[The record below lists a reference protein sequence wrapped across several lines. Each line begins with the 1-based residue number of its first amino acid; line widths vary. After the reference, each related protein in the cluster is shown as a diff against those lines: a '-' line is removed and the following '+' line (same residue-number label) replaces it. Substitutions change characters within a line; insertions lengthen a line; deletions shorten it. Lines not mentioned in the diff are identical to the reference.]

1 MRTIHFFERSARYL
15 ARAASPEHA
24 DEVARTMT
32 DLCEDAYRRGG
43 WLDLARTGTV
53 ECLDLCQQAVAARFG
68 RRSTVTLL
76 PKRRAFGA
84 ITRSSWMAMDN
95 LKHALRRLRAQPGS
109 ALLAVAMLGLAIGIS
124 SAMFTVFDALVLR
137 PAPFRDADTFVWL
150 AVGESPRNS
159 SVNLRPSLALTWR
172 ANPGFAGVYAIRQEP
187 ARFGTGEDMVTMA
200 GARITPGLMDDLGVK
215 PLLGRT
221 FVPGEGR
228 SDTNESVIL
237 AETTWRTQFA
247 ADPQIVG
254 KRVDISGASLVV
266 VGVLPA
272 SFRFPF
278 FRTGVWRPLDL
289 ERPAPPHDQPNALG
303 YVYARLAA
311 NVPREDV
318 MRVAADLLQASDPQP
333 QRRGVLFVPL
343 GSNYLDTYSSGTVK
357 VLAASVGL
365 VFLVLCV
372 NVTNL
377 MLARLGA
384 RRREFALC
392 AALGA
397 SRPRLM
403 WQAVWEQ
410 VAIGVAAIGIG
421 LLAASGLIALARA
434 YLPANIIGAT
444 LNPVDIDPRA
454 IAATSILG
462 GLAIVIAGVLPAW
475 IGTRGDLSRQ
485 VQTASRSAT
494 PERRARR
501 MTTALV
507 VAEVALAIA
516 LSVAAGIQLRSFV
529 NLLHVDRGF
538 DAARLVTFNLTTPA
552 AKFGDDASRYSYVET
567 VRAAMQSIPGV
578 EAATLSSGVPPSA
591 GAIYFWDVTP
601 DTPGATPIRL
611 VMNGYYVTPEFFDVF
626 GIRLLEGRTFQAGDD
641 PDAIIV
647 SRSTAAALWPS
658 SSAVGRSMSF
668 RKRTFRVI
676 GVTSEIRNADNDPR
690 LDRPEVYEPLLT
702 PAGALASASGSLTV
716 RCHAACPPADTMR
729 AALRSAAS
737 SSIVG
742 AGRLVADEFAAELA
756 RPRAGSIVAIAF
768 AVIGLIAV
776 GGGLFAVLM
785 RAVQQR
791 QREFGIRLALG
802 ATPSDLKRL
811 VYRNGAIVLG
821 GGLVAGVAIAWGL
834 SRVLASVQYQVQVQ
848 DGATW
853 AAVVAAMC
861 LMVAAACWRPARRA
875 MGIDPVSLLREE

>member
-1 MRTIHFFERSARYL
+1 
-15 ARAASPEHA
+15 
-24 DEVARTMT
+24 
-32 DLCEDAYRRGG
+32 
-43 WLDLARTGTV
+43 
-53 ECLDLCQQAVAARFG
+53 
-68 RRSTVTLL
+68 
-76 PKRRAFGA
+76 
-84 ITRSSWMAMDN
+84 MAMDN
-95 LKHALRRLRAQPGS
+95 LRHALRRLRAQPGS

-150 AVGESPRNS
+150 AVGDTPQNS

-187 ARFGTGEDMVTMA
+187 ARFGTGEDAVIMA
-200 GARITPGLMDDLGVK
+200 GARVTPGLMDDLGVK

-221 FVPGEGR
+221 FVAGEGR
-228 SDTNESVIL
+228 PETNETVIL

-247 ADPQIVG
+247 ADPMIVG
-254 KRVDISGASLVV
+254 KRVEISATSLVV

-289 ERPAPPHDQPNALG
+289 ERPAPPHNQPNALG
-303 YVYARLAA
+303 YIYARLAA
-311 NVPREDV
+311 NVPHEDIA
-318 MRVAADLLQASDPQP
+318 RVAADLLQATDPQT
-333 QRRGVLFVPL
+333 QRRGVQFMPL
-343 GSNYLDTYSSGTVK
+343 GARYLDAYSSGTVK

-377 MLARLGA
+377 MLARLAA

-397 SRPRLM
+397 SRPRLL

-410 VAIGVAAIGIG
+410 VAIGVAAIAIG

-434 YLPANIIGAT
+434 YLPTSIIGAT
-444 LNPVDIDPRA
+444 LNPLDIDPRA
-454 IAATSILG
+454 LVATSVLG

-516 LSVAAGIQLRSFV
+516 LSVAAGIQLHSFV

-538 DAARLVTFNLTTPA
+538 DAERLVRFDLTTPA
-552 AKFGDDASRYSYVET
+552 AKFGDDASRYSYIES
-567 VRAAMQSIPGV
+567 VRAAAQSMPGV

-591 GAIYFWDVTP
+591 GAIYFWDITA
-601 DTPGATPIRL
+601 DTPGASPIRF

-626 GIRLLEGRTFQAGDD
+626 GIKLLEGRTFRPGED
-641 PDAIIV
+641 PDAIII
-647 SRSTAAALWPS
+647 SRSTATALWPGNS
-658 SSAVGRSMSF
+658 PIGRSMSF
-668 RKRTFRVI
+668 RNKTFHVV
-676 GVTSEIRNADNDPR
+676 GVASDIRNADNDPR

-716 RCHAACPPADTMR
+716 RCRAVCPPAETMR

-737 SSIVG
+737 SSTVA
-742 AGRLVADEFAAELA
+742 AGKFIADEFVAELA
-756 RPRAGSIVAIAF
+756 RPRAGSVVAVAF
-768 AVIGLIAV
+768 AGIGLIAV

-785 RAVQQR
+785 RTVQQR

-802 ATPSDLKRL
+802 ATPSDVKRL

-821 GGLVAGVAIAWGL
+821 GGLAVGVAIAWGL
-834 SRVLASVQYQVQVQ
+834 SRVLASVQYQVEVQ
-848 DGATW
+848 DAATW
-853 AAVVAAMC
+853 AAVILAMC

-875 MGIDPVSLLREE
+875 MRIDPVSLLREE